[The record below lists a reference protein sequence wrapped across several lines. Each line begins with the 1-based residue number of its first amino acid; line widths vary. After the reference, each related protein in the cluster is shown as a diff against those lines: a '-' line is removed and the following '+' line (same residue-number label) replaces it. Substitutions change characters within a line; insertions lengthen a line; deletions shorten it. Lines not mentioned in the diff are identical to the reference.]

1 MEGRIVD
8 NPLPR
13 IILCLLALSLS
24 FVACEEQKEHTAP
37 AIYDRDSVASMT
49 TYGVNALISDSGVI
63 KYRIVA
69 ERWEVNQ
76 RRNPSRWIFD
86 KGVFMTQFDESFH
99 VQTYIQADTA
109 YHYDRLRLWELRGR
123 VHVLTKDGLDFK
135 SEELFYDMWQ
145 HEFYSHVFSQ
155 LVTPERTLQ
164 GTYFRSDEYMRK
176 YYVSNS
182 KGSFE
187 KGDIMNEE
195 KENKANKDTTT
206 FMPLRPQAQPQRKIT
221 IPND

>member
-1 MEGRIVD
+1 MEGKIVD
-8 NPLPR
+8 TPLSR
-13 IILCLLALSLS
+13 IITYIMVLSLS
-24 FVACEEQKEHTAP
+24 LVACEEQKEHTAP
-37 AIYDRDSVASMT
+37 AIHDRDSVASMV

-86 KGVFMTQFDESFH
+86 KGVFMTQFDENFH
-99 VQTYIQADTA
+99 VQTYIQSDTA

-135 SEELFYDMWQ
+135 SEELFYDMNS
-145 HEFYSHVFSQ
+145 HEFYSHAFSQ

-195 KENKANKDTTT
+195 KEAKPSQDTTNIV
-206 FMPLRPQAQPQRKIT
+206 PLRPQAQPQRKIT
-221 IPND
+221 IPNN